1 MKFVISKRLFNSI
14 LSVVSK
20 AISSTAPIP
29 ALSGVKIEVYMDHIV
44 FIGSDSNIS
53 IKTEYPASDDIVIDS
68 EGDIVLDSKYILD
81 IVRKIDGD
89 KITVETIDGTL
100 IKISGT
106 KAEFKLNGM
115 RSSDYPPIQ
124 FDLEN
129 TAFTLDTK
137 TLLDLVH
144 QTSFACS
151 DKETRPALTGVN
163 LKASNFEL
171 KANATDSY
179 RLALRKINLTNDEN
193 FDITIPAKIL
203 NDVCNII
210 SETDTINISISEN
223 KVFFITAN
231 TIIRTAM
238 IEDAYPDVSKLIP
251 PSFSQVL
258 TINAKEL
265 LDAVDRASFIKS
277 DGRPIV
283 KMEISAD
290 GVDIS
295 SCNQE
300 IGSSHERLVL
310 SEYRGDPITISCSG
324 KYMSDAIKA
333 LRSEVITLSFSG
345 ELKPIILKSCEDENI
360 IQLISPVRTYN

>member
-1 MKFVISKRLFNSI
+1 MKFIISKRLFNSI
-14 LSVVSK
+14 LNIVSK

-29 ALSGVKIEVYMDHIV
+29 ALSGVYIQVLEDRII

-53 IKTEYPASDDIVIDS
+53 IKTEYQVCDDLQIEG

-89 KITVETIDGTL
+89 KVTVETIDGTL
-100 IKISGT
+100 IRISGT

-115 RSSDYPPIQ
+115 RAIDYPPIS
-124 FDLEN
+124 FSLEN
-129 TAFTLDTK
+129 ASFSLETK

-163 LKASNFEL
+163 LKASNLVL

-179 RLALRKINLTNDEN
+179 RLALKKINLASDVN

-210 SETDTINISISEN
+210 ADTETIEISIGDN
-223 KVFFITAN
+223 KVFFITDK
-231 TIIRTAM
+231 TIIRTSM
-238 IEDAYPDVSKLIP
+238 IEDAYPEVSKLIP
-251 PSFSQVL
+251 ASFSQVL

-265 LDAVDRASFIKS
+265 LAAVDRASFIKS
-277 DGRPIV
+277 DGHSIV
-283 KMEISAD
+283 KMIINSD

-295 SCNQE
+295 SCSQE

-310 SEYRGDPITISCSG
+310 VEYRGDPITISCSG
-324 KYMSDAIKA
+324 KYITDAVKA
-333 LRSEVITLSFSG
+333 LRSEVVTLSFSG
-345 ELKPIILKSCEDENI
+345 ELKPIILKATQDDSI
-360 IQLISPVRTYN
+360 VQLISPVRTYN

>member
-1 MKFVISKRLFNSI
+1 MKFIISKKLFNSI
-14 LSVVSK
+14 LNIVSK
-20 AISSTAPIP
+20 AISNTAPIP
-29 ALSGVKIEVYMDHIV
+29 ALSGVKIEVLEDRIIFV
-44 FIGSDSNIS
+44 GSDSNIS
-53 IKTEYPASDDIVIDS
+53 IKTEYHSGDDIQIED
-68 EGDIVLDSKYILD
+68 EGDVVLDSKYILD

-89 KITVETIDGTL
+89 KITVEAIDGTL
-100 IKISGT
+100 IRISGT

-115 RSSDYPPIQ
+115 RAIDYPNIS
-124 FDLEN
+124 FNLEN
-129 TAFTLDTK
+129 DPFNLETK

-163 LKASNFEL
+163 FKANDFVL

-179 RLALRKINLTNDEN
+179 RLALKKINLAEDIS

-203 NDVCNII
+203 NDVCNIVA
-210 SETDTINISISEN
+210 DTQSVNISIAEN
-223 KVFFITAN
+223 KVFFITNN
-231 TIIRTAM
+231 TIIRTSM

-251 PSFSQVL
+251 ESFSQVL
-258 TINAKEL
+258 TINSKEL
-265 LDAVDRASFIKS
+265 SDAVDRASFIKS
-277 DGRPIV
+277 DGRSIV
-283 KMEISAD
+283 KMVIDTD

-310 SEYRGDPITISCSG
+310 VEYHGDPITISCSG

-333 LRSEVITLSFSG
+333 LRSEVISLSFSG
-345 ELKPIILKSCEDENI
+345 ELKPIILKSKEDENI
-360 IQLISPVRTYN
+360 VQLISPVRTYN